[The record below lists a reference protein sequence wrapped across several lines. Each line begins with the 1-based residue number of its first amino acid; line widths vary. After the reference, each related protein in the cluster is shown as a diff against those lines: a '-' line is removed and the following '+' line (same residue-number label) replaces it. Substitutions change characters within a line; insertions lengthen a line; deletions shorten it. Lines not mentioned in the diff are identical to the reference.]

1 MKPVNL
7 KAMTVDQLVE
17 RFAEIGVAQ
26 DKSLEEGEDWIDG
39 NVNHEYNRLFAQ
51 MNEVDLELR
60 SRGSDARL
68 ALQRLYEHPNMQV
81 RLKAAVRTLGV
92 APDAARQVIQTI
104 ADSKW
109 PPQAFHAGM
118 TLSNLDNGTFKPN

>member
-39 NVNHEYNRLFAQ
+39 NVNHEFNRLFAQ
-51 MNEVDLELR
+51 MREIDTELR
-60 SRGSDARL
+60 LRGLDARL
-68 ALQRLYEHPNMQV
+68 ALQQLYRHPNIQV
-81 RLKAAVRTLGV
+81 RLHAAKCTLGV

-104 ADSKW
+104 ADSRW
-109 PPQAFHAGM
+109 PPQAMDAGM
-118 TLSNLDNGTFKPN
+118 TLVNLDKGRFKPD